1 MNKKNLI
8 IIDERP
14 FWMLEEDKLMACM
27 TRCHLFRKCSS
38 RIGHD
43 CKKLGGNMIPKV
55 RG

>member
-1 MNKKNLI
+1 MNKGNLV

-14 FWMLEEDKLMACM
+14 FWMVEEDKLMACM
-27 TRCHLFRKCSS
+27 TRCHLFKKCYS

-43 CKKLGGNMIPKV
+43 CKKLGGELIPKV